1 MRKRHHKVMVPPN
14 KKSQMATPEPTVQ
27 RFGSKPGV
35 LVVDDEHMVRI
46 MVQMGLERNG
56 FEVLLASNGR
66 EAIDLFRAH
75 REEIA
80 VVLLDVCMPGLDG
93 VQTLNG
99 LRELDC
105 EVPACFMTAYTGAF
119 EPEDLL
125 RHGIAHVIAK
135 PFHLEELASILRLLT
150 SREPAEFFP
159 SGGVCQD

>member
-1 MRKRHHKVMVPPN
+1 MSKTKV
-14 KKSQMATPEPTVQ
+14 
-27 RFGSKPGV
+27 
-35 LVVDDEHMVRI
+35 LIVDDDIAASRLLAI
-46 MVQMGLERNG
+46 GLEKTGSFQAVTENVATR
-56 FEVLLASNGR
+56 APSTAR
-66 EAIDLFRAH
+66 EFKP
-75 REEIA
+75 A
-80 VVLLDVCMPGLDG
+80 VILLDVCMPGLDG